1 MSSDTE
7 EESLVELQP
16 QPQPEVVDLV
26 SSDTEPESLVCKWR
40 LAAYQRKLNTLQVR
54 NLKSTLQSL
63 PTPNPSHQVSRQAR
77 IWRALTF
84 SVEITPVKALA
95 SSTTANVQRL
105 VNTERPSKIRRVSG
119 VEFAKDDTSTPRPN
133 ENVRP
138 GYKVPQTDPGK
149 AARPSDYS
157 VYKGKGRYNRKSDA
171 GPRCVYV

>member
-63 PTPNPSHQVSRQAR
+63 LTPNPSHQVSRQGENLACADIFGR
-77 IWRALTF
+77 NYSRQGLGVVHDCQRSATSEHRETLQDTTRQWCRVCQRRHVHAAAKRERTTGLQG
-84 SVEITPVKALA
+84 TP
-95 SSTTANVQRL
+95 
-105 VNTERPSKIRRVSG
+105 
-119 VEFAKDDTSTPRPN
+119 D
-133 ENVRP
+133 
-138 GYKVPQTDPGK
+138 
-149 AARPSDYS
+149 
-157 VYKGKGRYNRKSDA
+157 
-171 GPRCVYV
+171 